1 MIYLFSCVKEN
12 CCHKKVNVVKLLS
25 STSVE
30 EDRKKFSDKVEN
42 RKDYLHF
49 EDNVAKKVR
58 NQGFRS
64 KRIPQ
69 LQKI

>member
-1 MIYLFSCVKEN
+1 MLPQKRERSKA
-12 CCHKKVNVVKLLS
+12 
-25 STSVE
+25 SVTHFWRR
-30 EDRKKFSDKVEN
+30 RKKFSDKVEN
-42 RKDYLHF
+42 RKEYLHF
-49 EDNVAKKVR
+49 EDKNVAKKVR

>member
-1 MIYLFSCVKEN
+1 MLPQKRERSKA
-12 CCHKKVNVVKLLS
+12 
-25 STSVE
+25 SVIHFWRR
-30 EDRKKFSDKVEN
+30 RKKFSDKVEN
-42 RKDYLHF
+42 RKEYLHF
-49 EDNVAKKVR
+49 EDKNVAKKAR

>member
-1 MIYLFSCVKEN
+1 MLPQKRERSKASAINFWRR
-12 CCHKKVNVVKLLS
+12 
-25 STSVE
+25 
-30 EDRKKFSDKVEN
+30 RKKFSDKVEN
-42 RKDYLHF
+42 RKEYLHF
-49 EDNVAKKVR
+49 EDKYVAKKVT